1 MVFVLKGFMQIS
13 KKKINPRIEKQI
25 FNIFYQVISDIK
37 TPQEA
42 KAFLE
47 DILTKTEL
55 EAFAKRLAVAHYLE
69 RGRTYDNIK
78 KNLAVSSATIA
89 TVQEQMGKGK
99 GFALALRK
107 IHAEEWAD
115 EWVKKISKL
124 VKGRK

>member
-1 MVFVLKGFMQIS
+1 MQIS

-25 FNIFYQVISDIK
+25 FNIFYQVVSDIK
-37 TPQEA
+37 NPQEA
-42 KAFLE
+42 KTFLQ

-55 EAFAKRLAVAHYLE
+55 GALAKRLAVAHYLE

-99 GFALALRK
+99 GFTLALRK
-107 IHAEEWAD
+107 IHAEEWAN
-115 EWVKKISKL
+115 EWAKKIGEAFK
-124 VKGRK
+124 RK